1 MPLASE
7 FADLELLCF
16 DVLFKTDKV
25 RFFNIYRPP
34 CTDPTSINYIDILIK
49 CLTFHFAKRHSN
61 VFVGDFNC
69 PQINW
74 NYPSCIVN
82 DYVCKGV
89 VNWIATSG
97 LTQFVKFPTRQTN
110 ILDLVLCDNDQL
122 ICDVTSSPP
131 IGHSDHNVVDFML
144 LVCDGKMTLMK
155 ILILLNM
162 LV

>member
-61 VFVGDFNC
+61 VFVRDFNC

-110 ILDLVLCDNDQL
+110 ILDLVCVIMISL
-122 ICDVTSSPP
+122 
-131 IGHSDHNVVDFML
+131 FAML
-144 LVCDGKMTLMK
+144 PLAHRSVIATT
-155 ILILLNM
+155 M
-162 LV
+162 LSISCS